1 MLMSEVIKCP
11 VCGKEKKQISL
22 SEFDCEYCGFNNAFV
37 KQFASDKS
45 YKIWRESV
53 SEAVQNL
60 IRKRRGMLSD
70 SHCLRVGNGT
80 IAFLESEKNK
90 IYIALSSGKVQIED
104 DAVEFDSSERN
115 YAVVYK
121 NGKVKV
127 FGNDNEFGQKNTET
141 WADINYVLTVP
152 NCTYGVTRK
161 GTIVYAGSSA
171 DTSILKWSNVR
182 TLKSYEDVVV
192 GVLNDGSIVLPK
204 KLPMTTEC
212 KSAEKWV
219 NIKDVALFRDGI
231 VGLKNDGTVSF
242 LGKQDD
248 PKNECVSWQDI
259 ISIEVDNT
267 YIYGLSKNGKILVA
281 GNCKKILD
289 KGRKDSTLWN
299 NIMLI
304 SCNKAGIG
312 AVDEKGKF
320 LFAGTISGDKTKIV
334 AACDNCTRVLLHDND

>member
-1 MLMSEVIKCP
+1 MSEVIKCP

-37 KQFASDKS
+37 KQFASEKS
-45 YKIWRESV
+45 YEIWRESV

-60 IRKRRGMLSD
+60 IRKKRAMLSD

-80 IAFLESEKNK
+80 IAFLESETNK

-182 TLKSYEDVVV
+182 ILKSYEDVVV

-204 KLPMTTEC
+204 KLLMTTEC

-219 NIKDVALFRDGI
+219 NIKDV
-231 VGLKNDGTVSF
+231 
-242 LGKQDD
+242 
-248 PKNECVSWQDI
+248 
-259 ISIEVDNT
+259 
-267 YIYGLSKNGKILVA
+267 
-281 GNCKKILD
+281 
-289 KGRKDSTLWN
+289 
-299 NIMLI
+299 
-304 SCNKAGIG
+304 
-312 AVDEKGKF
+312 
-320 LFAGTISGDKTKIV
+320 
-334 AACDNCTRVLLHDND
+334 

>member
-1 MLMSEVIKCP
+1 MSEVIKCP

-37 KQFASDKS
+37 KQFASEKS

-141 WADINYVLTVP
+141 WTDINYVLTVP
-152 NCTYGVTRK
+152 NCTYGVTHK

-192 GVLNDGSIVLPK
+192 GVLNDGSIVLPEN
-204 KLPMTTEC
+204 LPMNTEL

-248 PKNECVSWQDI
+248 PKKECTSWQNI
-259 ISIEVDNT
+259 IAIETDNT
-267 YIYGLSKNGKILVA
+267 YIYGLSKDGKILIA
-281 GNCKKILD
+281 GSCKKILD

-299 NIMLI
+299 NVMLI

-312 AVDEKGKF
+312 AVDEEGKF
-320 LFAGTISGDKTKIV
+320 LFAGTISGDKTKIIE
-334 AACDNCTRVLLHDND
+334 ACSMYTSKLTQGG

>member
-1 MLMSEVIKCP
+1 MSEVIKCP

-22 SEFDCEYCGFNNAFV
+22 SEFDCGYCGFNNAFV
-37 KQFASDKS
+37 KQFASEKS

-80 IAFLESEKNK
+80 IAFLESETNK

-204 KLPMTTEC
+204 KIPMTTEC

-248 PKNECVSWQDI
+248 PKKECTSWQNI
-259 ISIEVDNT
+259 IAIETDNT
-267 YIYGLSKNGKILVA
+267 YIYGLSKDGKILIA
-281 GNCKKILD
+281 GSCKKILD

-299 NIMLI
+299 NVMLI

-312 AVDEKGKF
+312 AVDEEGKF
-320 LFAGTISGDKTKIV
+320 LFAGTISGDKTKIIE
-334 AACDNCTRVLLHDND
+334 ACSMYTSKLTQGG

>member
-1 MLMSEVIKCP
+1 MSEVIKCP

-37 KQFASDKS
+37 KQFASEKS
-45 YKIWRESV
+45 YEIWRESV

-60 IRKRRGMLSD
+60 IRKKRAMLSD

-80 IAFLESEKNK
+80 IAFLESETNK

-104 DAVEFDSSERN
+104 DVVEFDSSERN

-141 WADINYVLTVP
+141 WTDINYVLTVP

-182 TLKSYEDVVV
+182 ILKSYEDVVV

-204 KLPMTTEC
+204 KLLMTTEC

-248 PKNECVSWQDI
+248 SKKECTSWQNI
-259 ISIEVDNT
+259 IAIETDNT
-267 YIYGLSKNGKILVA
+267 YIYGLSKDGKIFVA
-281 GNCKKILD
+281 GSCKKILD

-299 NIMLI
+299 NVMLI

-312 AVDEKGKF
+312 AVDEEGKF
-320 LFAGTISGDKTKIV
+320 LFAGTISGDKTKIIE
-334 AACDNCTRVLLHDND
+334 ACSMYTSKLTQGG

>member
-1 MLMSEVIKCP
+1 MSEVIRCP

-22 SEFDCEYCGFNNAFV
+22 SDFDCEYCGFNNAFV
-37 KQFASDKS
+37 KLFASEKS
-45 YKIWRESV
+45 YEIWRESV

-60 IRKRRGMLSD
+60 IRKRRSLLSD
-70 SHCLRVGNGT
+70 SHCLRVGDGT
-80 IAFLESEKNK
+80 IAFLENENKK
-90 IYIALSSGKVQIED
+90 IYIALSGGKVQIED

-127 FGNDNEFGQKNTET
+127 FGSDNEFGQKNTET
-141 WADINYVLTVP
+141 WMDINYVLTVP

-161 GTIVYAGSSA
+161 GTIVYAGSPA
-171 DTSILKWSNVR
+171 DASILKWRNVR
-182 TLKSYEDVVV
+182 TLRSYEEFIV
-192 GVLNDGSIVLPK
+192 GILNDGSIILPEN
-204 KLPMTTEC
+204 LPMTTEL
-212 KSAEKWV
+212 KSTEKWEH
-219 NIKDVALFRDGI
+219 IKDVAVFRDGI
-231 VGLKNDGTVSF
+231 VGLKNDGTVFF
-242 LGKQDD
+242 LGKEDD

>member
-1 MLMSEVIKCP
+1 MSEVIKCP

-37 KQFASDKS
+37 KQFASEKS

-141 WADINYVLTVP
+141 WTDINYVLTVP

-161 GTIVYAGSSA
+161 GTIVYAGSPA

-182 TLKSYEDVVV
+182 TLKAYEEFVV
-192 GVLNDGSIVLPK
+192 GIINDGSIVLSEN
-204 KLPMTTEC
+204 LPMNTEL

-219 NIKDVALFRDGI
+219 NIKDVAMFRDGI

-248 PKNECVSWQDI
+248 PKKECTSWQNI
-259 ISIEVDNT
+259 IAIETDNT
-267 YIYGLSKNGKILVA
+267 YIYGLSKYGKILIA
-281 GNCKKILD
+281 GSCKKILD

-299 NIMLI
+299 NVMLI

-312 AVDEKGKF
+312 AVDEEGKF
-320 LFAGTISGDKTKIV
+320 LFAGTISGDKTKIIE
-334 AACDNCTRVLLHDND
+334 ACSMYTSKLTQEG